1 MMLLSYR
8 EFTSDLFL
16 QITQLSACTLKNDN
30 LKDLYFEKQSKRKNT
45 GLGTRTGFKLGF
57 TIKSN
62 CHIVGGLFGMS

>member
-30 LKDLYFEKQSKRKNT
+30 LKDLYFEK
-45 GLGTRTGFKLGF
+45 
-57 TIKSN
+57 
-62 CHIVGGLFGMS
+62 